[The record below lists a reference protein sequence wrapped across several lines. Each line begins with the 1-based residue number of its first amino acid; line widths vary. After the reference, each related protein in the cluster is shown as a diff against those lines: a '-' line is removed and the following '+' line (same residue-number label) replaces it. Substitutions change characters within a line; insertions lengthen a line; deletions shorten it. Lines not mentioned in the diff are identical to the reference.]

1 MIVLLHV
8 YARYREKAYI
18 VAALLHGSF
27 MYIYVT
33 RVITLH
39 HRRAWNVF
47 FAPKSRTSLD
57 SEAIVSASCL
67 ADRKFEFISRLVPSR
82 DTLNDTLMIL
92 YEIFSFSFLP
102 FSRPFSSSWER
113 DNSSEEKLIVSVWL
127 PGKFHITRGKDD
139 IRIIKLL
146 ASYWLNLYVS
156 LNGRGGIHSFLFLY
170 GSGRKRGC

>member
-1 MIVLLHV
+1 MIVLLHA
-8 YARYREKAYI
+8 YARYREKACI
-18 VAALLHGSF
+18 VAALLRGSF

-67 ADRKFEFISRLVPSR
+67 ADRKFEFISRLVPLR

-92 YEIFSFSFLP
+92 YEIFSFSFFPVPPPPSLQV
-102 FSRPFSSSWER
+102 ER
-113 DNSSEEKLIVSVWL
+113 
-127 PGKFHITRGKDD
+127 G
-139 IRIIKLL
+139 IIP
-146 ASYWLNLYVS
+146 A
-156 LNGRGGIHSFLFLY
+156 
-170 GSGRKRGC
+170 KRN